1 MVVGPSTFAGDMVAR
16 LGLRNLADGADERY
30 PKRSRD
36 ELVALGPDL
45 VLLPDEP
52 YPFSEDDGPA
62 EFPDQIPVLVS
73 GRDLTWYGPSM
84 ATART
89 HLVDRIDAARSG
101 GRRSSPGH

>member
-1 MVVGPSTFAGDMVAR
+1 MVVGSSTFAGDMVAR
-16 LGLRNLADGADERY
+16 LGLHNLADIDDERY
-30 PKRSRD
+30 PKRTRA

-45 VLLPDEP
+45 VLFPDEP
-52 YPFSEDDGPA
+52 YPFSQDDGPP

-89 HLVDRIDAARSG
+89 NLVDRIDSARAG
-101 GRRSSPGH
+101 GRRS